1 MTIAAG
7 VSKNL
12 NVTHQN
18 LAILKKIWQTY
29 LHDLDLRK
37 NFKTLKEYL
46 IQGKIGK
53 LDDANI
59 KKFWSHK
66 ESGKITENV
75 FKVHKFNKELSF
87 RIYRDFLLKENTHSH
102 KPKRKWTKDMKKKF
116 VK

>member
-12 NVTHQN
+12 NVTHQS
-18 LAILKKIWQTY
+18 LPILKKIWQTCLY
-29 LHDLDLRK
+29 DLDLRK

-46 IQGKIGK
+46 IKGKIEK

-66 ESGKITENV
+66 ESEKIT
-75 FKVHKFNKELSF
+75 KFIQSA
-87 RIYRDFLLKENTHSH
+87 
-102 KPKRKWTKDMKKKF
+102 
-116 VK
+116 